1 MPTQAFWNLRA
12 FLWIRGVNKVIRNA
26 SPYNKMLEDSVLS
39 ATKEELT
46 LMLYEGGIRF
56 INQALVAIEKK
67 DYAKANTAI
76 QRAEDIVR
84 EFQITLDHKYPIARQ
99 LDALYDYMHRRLIEG
114 NLTKDPVIINEVLGM
129 FREFRD
135 TWKEAMKIA
144 KIG

>member
-1 MPTQAFWNLRA
+1 MQAFWSLPDS
-12 FLWIRGVNKVIRNA
+12 LWTEGARKVVKNTN
-26 SPYNKMLEDSVLS
+26 PYGKMLEDSVLS

-67 DYAKANTAI
+67 DFAKANTAI

-84 EFQITLDHKYPIARQ
+84 EFQITLDHQYPIAKQ
-99 LDALYDYMHRRLIEG
+99 LDALYDYMHRRLVEG
-114 NLTKDPVIINEVLGM
+114 NMTKDVEILNEVLGM

-135 TWKEAMKIA
+135 TWKEAMKLSKA
-144 KIG
+144 G

>member
-1 MPTQAFWNLRA
+1 MVKNTN
-12 FLWIRGVNKVIRNA
+12 
-26 SPYNKMLEDSVLS
+26 PYNKMLEDSVLS

-56 INQALVAIEKK
+56 LNQALVAIEKK
-67 DYAKANTAI
+67 DFAKANTAI

-84 EFQITLDHKYPIARQ
+84 EFQITLDHKYPIAQQ
-99 LDALYDYMHRRLIEG
+99 LNSLYDYMYRRLVEG
-114 NLTKDPVIINEVLGM
+114 NMSKDVEIINEVLGM

-144 KIG
+144 KTG